1 MAPQRAAQRGDGD
14 GAPAEFI
21 SDGEGSASDPSG
33 NGKASFEQKQAGDGA
48 PARSAT
54 RRRGWGP
61 DGFTPAGRGS
71 ASDPRGKHIND
82 TGRVRFACTRP
93 VLKAPGR
100 RSHRGVVTTRSAEL
114 HRSALVPASRAR
126 EDYRLRTHTG
136 RRLPSEYLRFRG
148 TTFMHCFKHLLRRGR
163 KTAKSEH
170 CALLRDAPLG
180 PQPLGSSP
188 IVRRTGASAR
198 VRLSFGVGSER
209 AQRRV
214 QLRGWPPPNN
224 FGSELRSARLIYSAM
239 KLASLHQ
246 STHRRANHGTR
257 AAGGPCPREVPGAP
271 MYVRSR

>member
-1 MAPQRAAQRGDGD
+1 MRHAPARKIKFSTGSKRGWRPSAQRNAGRGM
-14 GAPAEFI
+14 GPRRNSFPTGRGLPQTPQVMAKQ
-21 SDGEGSASDPSG
+21 AS
-33 NGKASFEQKQAGDGA
+33 EQKQAGDGA

-224 FGSELRSARLIYSAM
+224 FGSELRSARLIHSAM
-239 KLASLHQ
+239 KLATLHQ
-246 STHRRANHGTR
+246 
-257 AAGGPCPREVPGAP
+257 
-271 MYVRSR
+271 